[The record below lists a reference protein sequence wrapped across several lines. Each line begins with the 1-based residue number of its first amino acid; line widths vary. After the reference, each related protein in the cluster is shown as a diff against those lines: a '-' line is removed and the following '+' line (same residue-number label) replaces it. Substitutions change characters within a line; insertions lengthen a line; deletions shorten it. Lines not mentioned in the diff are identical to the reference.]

1 MAVAMV
7 LRTPPRHGRIAQP
20 AADHDE
26 ELTRLTGELAH
37 EIKNPLSTIKV
48 NLKLAE
54 ESLQDVDLSDPGRVS
69 WDQARQ
75 RLAGASRKIAIIQK
89 ETDRLEQIL
98 DGFLRYVRRPDL
110 QLEIV
115 DLNDLVGDMIDFYSP
130 QAYSHSLTVRQSLAR
145 EPLMCRVDPGA
156 VKQVLLN
163 LFINAQQAMD
173 TGGDLMTEPPDGRV
187 ARSSRSTTRD
197 AASHRRGWRRC
208 SVLPVLPR
216 RRHGART
223 GHCQE
228 DHRSP
233 PRRHLGPQ
241 RSGQGHLV
249 YDLSASGG
257 GGPRVR
263 SGVGVDPDV
272 RRRRL
277 RTLRM
282 TRQEKPECTDSP
294 AVLRRDAV
302 WCGLSGRAI
311 AERSRGMAIFD
322 LFRKSTSILRFGP
335 SGSEARRSLL
345 SRSTM

>member
-1 MAVAMV
+1 MHTRLRLARGMAVAMV

-54 ESLQDVDLSDPGRVS
+54 ESLQDGDLSDPGRVS

-163 LFINAQQAMD
+163 LFITAQQAMATGGALMIRTARRAGCAVVQVTD
-173 TGGDLMTEPPDGRV
+173 TGRGIPP
-187 ARSSRSTTRD
+187 
-197 AASHRRGWRRC
+197 
-208 SVLPVLPR
+208 
-216 RRHGART
+216 
-223 GHCQE
+223 E
-228 DHRSP
+228 
-233 PRRHLGPQ
+233 
-241 RSGQGHLV
+241 
-249 YDLSASGG
+249 
-257 GGPRVR
+257 
-263 SGVGVDPDV
+263 
-272 RRRRL
+272 RL
-277 RTLRM
+277 AT
-282 TRQEKPECTDSP
+282 
-294 AVLRRDAV
+294 
-302 WCGLSGRAI
+302 
-311 AERSRGMAIFD
+311 
-322 LFRKSTSILRFGP
+322 LFRPYQSFRVGGMGLGLATAKKIIEAHQGVISVHSEVGKGTSFTISLPLAGEDP
-335 SGSEARRSLL
+335 ASDPASE
-345 SRSTM
+345 